1 MPSLRRSIWVAHAWL
16 LAALT
21 PAAGLPHRQ
30 CVCPD
35 GGVKWFC
42 LRSSDDLTCC
52 CGSICCV
59 AGRAGADRP
68 APVAPC
74 CCCQHRDRTPAG
86 GMRETPCRKSWQ
98 PSSVVADRR
107 TRDPGPAKVAE
118 SHALQ
123 SAIPAETER
132 APSGT
137 GEPVRRSNRAP
148 PPSDRIL
155 LFQRLL
161 L

>member
-1 MPSLRRSIWVAHAWL
+1 MPSLRRSFWVAHAWL

-42 LRSSDDLTCC
+42 LRSSDDPTCC
-52 CGSICCV
+52 CGSACCGAV
-59 AGRAGADRP
+59 RAGADRP
-68 APVAPC
+68 AAAAPC
-74 CCCQHRDRTPAG
+74 CCQHQDRAPASG
-86 GMRETPCRKSWQ
+86 LRETPCRKSWQ

-107 TRDPGPAKVAE
+107 SRDPGPAKVAE
-118 SHALQ
+118 APVLLA
-123 SAIPAETER
+123 AIPAETEG
-132 APSGT
+132 APAGA